1 MLQKESLNKYGE
13 FYNFSGI
20 KSQEKSQ
27 SKIEDVNT
35 HFILKRGFMLN
46 PNRKM
51 GTTQTSLQYQ
61 HQLAQSQ
68 LAQNPPHP
76 TPIPHQKQNGAIQF
90 KGVIKLSDNYLSDP
104 EENYNAMMKFQKK
117 TGSGTNPKTLDS
129 NLEDQINAAMLASHT
144 PNIHNTKQGLYF
156 KDPKKQAIPCQSKS
170 NKSRPLL
177 EHKLFNPN
185 LSEKSGIKGE
195 ISLANIGNNKNH
207 ILHQKDDLRARDLYK
222 VVKLGQLG
230 GGYAVATGGGVANVQ
245 INSYAN

>member
-1 MLQKESLNKYGE
+1 MLQKESLSKYGE

-51 GTTQTSLQYQ
+51 GSTQTSLQCQ
-61 HQLAQSQ
+61 NQLAQSQ
-68 LAQNPPHP
+68 LPQNPPHP
-76 TPIPHQKQNGAIQF
+76 TPIPHQKPNGATQF
-90 KGVIKLSDNYLSDP
+90 TGVIKLSDNYLSDP
-104 EENYNAMMKFQKK
+104 EENYNAMIDFHKK
-117 TGSGTNPKTLDS
+117 TGTKPKNLDII
-129 NLEDQINAAMLASHT
+129 LEEQINAAMLASHT
-144 PNIHNTKQGLYF
+144 PNIHNTKQMLYF
-156 KDPKKQAIPCQSKS
+156 KDPKKQAIPYQSKS
-170 NKSRPLL
+170 KKSRPLL

-185 LSEKSGIKGE
+185 LGEKSGIKGE

-207 ILHQKDDLRARDLYK
+207 ILHQKDDPRARDLYK

-230 GGYAVATGGGVANVQ
+230 GGYAVATGGGVANVR